1 MDENKV
7 AKSMNIFIQLDY
19 FKTCNNKEYQSISI
33 SNHIKQ
39 RAWTVQKISTK
50 IESEMF
56 TT

>member
-19 FKTCNNKEYQSISI
+19 FKTCNNKEYQRIFI

-39 RAWTVQKISTK
+39 RASTVQKISTK